1 MLLNAIAALCLAA
14 MMFVPIVNVVV
25 GAVVGAAIA
34 GWIGIAAGT
43 LLAVATCIAEVV
55 LLRWRC
61 ERNVRSGTAT
71 AAADDLTTEIALVA
85 DAGLAPTRKAP
96 RPTIRTLSPSKRR
109 PPPKEVRER
118 VRARRPAVRAA

>member
-55 LLRWRC
+55 LIRWRR
-61 ERNVRSGTAT
+61 ERHARSGT
-71 AAADDLTTEIALVA
+71 AAADDLKAEIAAVPH
-85 DAGLAPTRKAP
+85 AGLAPAP
-96 RPTIRTLSPSKRR
+96 VATRPTIRTLPPSNRR
-109 PPPKEVRER
+109 PPPQEVRER
-118 VRARRPAVRAA
+118 ARAGRPAVRAA